1 MFKGKAGFMA
11 GFAAGYVLGAKA
23 GRERYEQIKDA
34 AKAFG
39 DNPGVQRLANEVQKT
54 VNVTKDRASTAA
66 NKTVEQAGSQLADKT
81 GKAREYVNNKVGSKG
96 SDTSTT
102 STSTAPEPG
111 SASTLDSATPSTS
124 KPATTSGAP
133 KR

>member
-34 AKAFG
+34 TKAFSE
-39 DNPGVQRLANEVQKT
+39 NPGVQRLANEVQRT
-54 VNVTKDRASTAA
+54 VNMTKDRASTAA
-66 NKTVEQAGSQLADKT
+66 SRTVESAGTQLADKT
-81 GKAREYVNNKVGSKG
+81 GKAREYVNTKVGKG
-96 SDTSTT
+96 SSTGDDQT
-102 STSTAPEPG
+102 TPTTAPTTTTTPGTSTANAG
-111 SASTLDSATPSTS
+111 
-124 KPATTSGAP
+124 

>member
-1 MFKGKAGFMA
+1 MFKGRAGFMA

-39 DNPGVQRLANEVQKT
+39 ENPGVKRLADEVQRT
-54 VNVTKDRASTAA
+54 VNLTKDRASSAA
-66 NKTVEQAGSQLADKT
+66 SRTVETAGSQLADKT
-81 GKAREYVNNKVGSKG
+81 GKAREYVNSKVGRG
-96 SDTSTT
+96 TT
-102 STSTAPEPG
+102 ETEVT
-111 SASTLDSATPSTS
+111 TPST
-124 KPATTSGAP
+124 TTSPTPTTPTSPSSSGVSST

>member
-34 AKAFG
+34 TKAFSE
-39 DNPGVQRLANEVQKT
+39 NPGVQRLANEVQRT
-54 VNVTKDRASTAA
+54 VNMTKDRASTAA
-66 NKTVEQAGSQLADKT
+66 SRTVESAGTQLADKT
-81 GKAREYVNNKVGSKG
+81 GKAREFVNTKVGKG
-96 SDTSTT
+96 SSTSDDDVTT
-102 STSTAPEPG
+102 PTTPSTAPTTTTTPGTSTANAG
-111 SASTLDSATPSTS
+111 
-124 KPATTSGAP
+124 